1 MIETKKVFML
11 RKGKMYLLS
20 RKEREEVYVFIEEKL
35 RKEYIRLSKSSQMA
49 SIFFIEKKDGKKHMV
64 FFFFFYQQFITWLAV
79 EDRGSYFHNYVQ
91 RKHTDMN

>member
-64 FFFFFYQQFITWLAV
+64 FFFFFFINNLLHGSWWKTVVATFITTYK
-79 EDRGSYFHNYVQ
+79 GSIL
-91 RKHTDMN
+91 T